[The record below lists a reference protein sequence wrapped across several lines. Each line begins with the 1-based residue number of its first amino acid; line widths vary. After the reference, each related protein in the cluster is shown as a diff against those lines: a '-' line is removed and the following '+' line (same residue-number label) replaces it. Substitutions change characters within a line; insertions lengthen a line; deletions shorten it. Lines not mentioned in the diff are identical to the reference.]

1 VEVEVVIETVVI
13 VETEEIDA
21 EAEIGLDQDPV
32 KTVERG
38 EEVHPTGVCP
48 EAVEDPSP
56 DQDHEEKIL
65 PKSIQIQSCVP
76 AFVGFNGQFKLSI
89 TKCL

>member
-1 VEVEVVIETVVI
+1 MNVLNGDESPFGKVITR
-13 VETEEIDA
+13 A
-21 EAEIGLDQDPV
+21 
-32 KTVERG
+32 
-38 EEVHPTGVCP
+38 VHLTGVCP